1 MNRRMWTIAA
11 HEYVTNVRRKEFILI
26 TLGLPLL
33 MLSIAG
39 IAGVGMSAVVRD
51 VMRGGT
57 QQVGVIDRSGRLNL
71 EAAAEGTGFR
81 INSYETLQAGQAD
94 VKDGKIEALVVLA
107 QDYME
112 RGGVAVYRKSG
123 GIFSRGEAIPIR
135 ALLSRALLASAQVE
149 PKVGN
154 RIIDPLGPQGA
165 TTYVLDKGRF
175 TAQNPAREAARFIV
189 PYVFSILLVTSIF
202 ISASY
207 LLRGIADEKENRVI
221 EVILSS
227 VTAEE
232 LLRGKLIGLAG
243 VGLTQVGIW
252 LALGQ
257 IGLLLGIAAF
267 PGMSSVT
274 RLVNLSPLVILQL
287 VIFFAL
293 GFALYASLMAGLGAL
308 GTSYRET
315 QQISGI
321 VSIFAF
327 MPFFVL
333 AVLLQYPDGTVAKV
347 FSLIPFTAPTTMA
360 IRLTITEIPLWEL
373 LASASLIILSVWLI
387 QKLSAKL
394 FRFGLLIYG
403 KRPTFRETLRWL
415 RQS

>member
-1 MNRRMWTIAA
+1 MNRKVRTIAA
-11 HEYVTNVRRKEFILI
+11 HEYLTNVRRKEFIAI

-33 MLSIAG
+33 MVAIAG
-39 IAGVGMSAVVRD
+39 IGGMGMSAVVRD
-51 VMRGGT
+51 VMRGGSRL
-57 QQVGVIDRSGRLNL
+57 VGVIDRSGRLNFR
-71 EAAAEGTGFR
+71 AAQTETGVQV
-81 INSYETLQAGQAD
+81 NPYSSLQAGQAD
-94 VKDGKIEALVVLA
+94 IKSGRIEALVVVEE
-107 QDYME
+107 DYLR
-112 RGGVAVYRKSG
+112 RGGVRIYRKGG

-135 ALLSRALLASAQVE
+135 NLLSHAILAGTNVDKES
-149 PKVGN
+149 GH
-154 RIIDPLGPQGA
+154 RIIDPLGPRGA
-165 TTYVLDKGRF
+165 ATFVLDKGRF
-175 TAQNPAREAARFIV
+175 TEHNPAREAARFIV

-227 VTAEE
+227 VTAED

-252 LALGQ
+252 LLLGQ
-257 IGLLLGIAAF
+257 AALMLGLAAF
-267 PGMSSVT
+267 PGMGNVT

-287 VIFFAL
+287 VLFFGL

-315 QQISGI
+315 QQISGM
-321 VSIFAF
+321 VSVLAF

-333 AVLLQYPDGTVAKV
+333 AVILQYPNGAVATTM
-347 FSLIPFTAPTTMA
+347 SLIPFTAPTTMA

-373 LASASLIILSVWLI
+373 AASSGLILFSVWLI

-403 KRPTFRETLRWL
+403 KRPTFSETLRWL

>member
-1 MNRRMWTIAA
+1 MNSRVGTIAA
-11 HEYVTNVRRKEFILI
+11 HEYLTNVRRKEFILI

-33 MLSIAG
+33 MLAIAG
-39 IAGVGMSAVVRD
+39 IGGLGMSAVVRD
-51 VMRGGT
+51 VIRGGT
-57 QQVGVIDRSGRLNL
+57 QQVGVIDHSGRLDFR
-71 EAAAEGTGFR
+71 AAASETGLR
-81 INSYETLQAGQAD
+81 VHAYASLAAGQAD
-94 VKDGKIEALVVLA
+94 VKAGKIEALVVISGNYLR
-107 QDYME
+107 Q
-112 RGGVAVYRKSG
+112 GGVEIYRKGG
-123 GIFSRGEAIPIR
+123 GIFSRSEAIPIR
-135 ALLSRALLASAQVE
+135 SLLSHALLAGTNVDKEA
-149 PKVGN
+149 GH
-154 RIIDPLGPQGA
+154 RIIDPLGPKGA
-165 TTYVLDKGRF
+165 VNYVLDKGRF
-175 TAQNPAREAARFIV
+175 TTQNPAREAARFVV

-227 VTAEE
+227 VTAED

-243 VGLTQVGIW
+243 VGLTQVAIW
-252 LALGQ
+252 LGLGQ
-257 IGLLLGIAAF
+257 LALLLGVAIF
-267 PGMSSVT
+267 PGMDNIT
-274 RLVNLSPLVILQL
+274 RLVNLSPIVILQL
-287 VIFFAL
+287 VLFFGL

-321 VSIFAF
+321 VSILAF

-333 AVLLQYPDGTVAKV
+333 AVILQYPNGLLAVV
-347 FSLIPFTAPTTMA
+347 MSLIPFTAPTTMA

-373 LASASLIILSVWLI
+373 GASAAIILVFVWLI

-403 KRPTFRETLRWL
+403 KRPTLTETVRWL